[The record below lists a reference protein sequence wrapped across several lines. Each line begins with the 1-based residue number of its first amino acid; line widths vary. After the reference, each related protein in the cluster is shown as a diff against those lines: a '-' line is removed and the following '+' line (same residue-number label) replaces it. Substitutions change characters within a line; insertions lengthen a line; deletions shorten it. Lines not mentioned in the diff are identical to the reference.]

1 MKRKNLEKSIIM
13 SIVLMGLS
21 NGCLTADAMTS
32 DDFEKKYKNGNAYV
46 VTEDVTVSNEK
57 QTQIGGSD
65 DVKTIQIADGK
76 TLTLGNVSFNYKP
89 TITGVGN
96 GVGNIYITLSG
107 DLDPDLKNKYI
118 FKTGAD
124 ITANSLTVINSSS
137 DDGKGMA
144 AEDNTIVL
152 KVADIYIWSR

>member
-1 MKRKNLEKSIIM
+1 MKRKNLEKSIIL

-32 DDFEKKYKNGNAYV
+32 AEFEEKYKNENAYV

-76 TLTLGNVSFNYKP
+76 TLTLGNVSFDYKP
-89 TITGVGN
+89 TITGD
-96 GVGNIYITLSG
+96 GNIYITLSG

-124 ITANSLTVINSSS
+124 ITASSLTIKNTSSN
-137 DDGKGMA
+137 DGKGMA
-144 AEDNTIVL
+144 AEDNNIVL